1 MRVNGEPYRTIWVDD
16 DGWSIRIIDQTR
28 LPWSWHVPR
37 LTRMAEA
44 AEAIASMRVR
54 GAPLI
59 GATAAYGLALA
70 LRADPSDRG
79 LEEARDQLLGAR
91 PTAVNLRWA
100 VDQITRAV
108 TGLAPGDRAVAAYE
122 RAGELADSEV
132 ATCRRI
138 GEEGLPL
145 LEALGTERPG
155 HEPVQILTH
164 CNAGW
169 LACVDWGTALAPVYR
184 AHDRGLPVHVW
195 VSETR
200 PRNQGASLTVWELS
214 QHGVPCTVIADNAA
228 GHLLAR
234 GRVDLCLVGT
244 DRTTREGDVV
254 NKIGT
259 YPKALAARA
268 HGVPFYV
275 ALPGSTIDWELASG
289 AEVPIEERDSREVTH
304 IPGRADSGDP
314 AEVALVPAGTPA
326 ANPAFDVTPAGLV
339 SGLVTERGVCEASGS
354 GLARLFPER
363 AG

>member
-28 LPWSWHVPR
+28 LPWSWHIPR

-70 LRADPSDRG
+70 LREDPSDRA
-79 LEEARDQLLGAR
+79 LEEGRDQFLGTR

-100 VDQITRAV
+100 VDQITQAV
-108 TGLAPGDRAVAAYE
+108 GGLAPGDRSAKAYE
-122 RAGELADSEV
+122 RAGELAESEV

-145 LEALGTERPG
+145 LEGIRGEKTSG
-155 HEPVQILTH
+155 EPVQVLTH

-169 LACVDWGTALAPVYR
+169 LACVDWGTALAPVYQ
-184 AHDRGLPVHVW
+184 AHDRGVSVHVW

-214 QHGVPCTVIADNAA
+214 QHGVPCTLIADNAA
-228 GHLLAR
+228 GHLLSR

-244 DRTTREGDVV
+244 DRTTCEGDVV

-259 YPKALAARA
+259 YPKALAAQA
-268 HGVPFYV
+268 NGVPFYV
-275 ALPGSTIDWELASG
+275 ALPGSTIDWEVASG

-304 IPGRADSGDP
+304 IPGMADSGE
-314 AEVALVPAGTPA
+314 ATEVALVPNGTAA

-339 SGLVTERGVCEASGS
+339 TGLVTERGICKAGGS
-354 GLARLFPER
+354 ALAELFPER